1 MKSNLLIIDD
11 DESLA
16 SFLVEMFKEDYDVAS
31 FSDPS
36 LAIQYLRENNVD
48 VVLTDMVMPKIGG
61 MEILQIVKSEF
72 FDVDVICM
80 TAFSNVESAVEM
92 MKKGAVDYIVKPFK
106 PDELS
111 LRLKNIF
118 SKRKLIEDNVFLHK
132 VVNTMYR
139 PENMIGESAS
149 MREVYR
155 LIEVFSQN
163 DLPVLITGETGV
175 GKELTAKA
183 LHFSG
188 RRKGK
193 RFVSINCSAIP
204 ENLLESE
211 LFGHMKG
218 SFSGAG
224 ANKKG
229 LFELAEGGTIFLD
242 EIGDLPVSLQPKLLR
257 TLQEREVR
265 PLGGTH
271 EIIVDARVICAT
283 NKDLT
288 KMIQEKEFRV
298 DLYYRINAATIHL
311 SPLRERKED
320 IALYVSH
327 FLGGKKRVHP
337 KALRL
342 LYQYSWPGN
351 VRELKHIVER
361 LMILTDGKVITPFD
375 IPPLLLKFTPSF
387 DCEQSYT
394 DSKRK
399 LVEEFDLKIITGAL
413 LKCYGN
419 VTKAAK
425 HVGLDRRNFQKLM
438 RKCKITHDT
447 FIENSKSDASN

>member
-1 MKSNLLIIDD
+1 MIIDD
-11 DESLA
+11 DESLS
-16 SFLVEMFKEDYDVAS
+16 SFLGEMFKEDYDIAN

-36 LAIQYLRENNVD
+36 VAIQYLRENHVD
-48 VVLTDMVMPKIGG
+48 VVLTDMIMPKISG
-61 MEILQIVKSEF
+61 MEILQIVKSES
-72 FDVDVICM
+72 FDVDVIVM
-80 TAFSNVESAVEM
+80 TAFSNVENAVEM

-132 VVNTMYR
+132 VVDTLYR

-188 RRKGK
+188 KRKGK

-204 ENLLESE
+204 DNLLESE

-242 EIGDLPVSLQPKLLR
+242 EIGDLPLSLQPKLLR

-271 EIIVDARVICAT
+271 DIIVDVRVICAT
-283 NKDLT
+283 NKDLM
-288 KMIQEKEFRV
+288 KMIQEKEFRI
-298 DLYYRINAATIHL
+298 DLYYRINAASIHL

-327 FLGGKKRVHP
+327 FFAGKKKVHP

-342 LYQYSWPGN
+342 LYQYPWPGN
-351 VRELKHIVER
+351 VRELKHVVER

-375 IPPLLLKFTPSF
+375 IPPLLIKHPPSF

-399 LVEEFDLKIITGAL
+399 LVDEFDLKIITGAL

-425 HVGLDRRNFQKLM
+425 EVGLDRRNFQKLM
-438 RKCKITHDT
+438 RKCKITHDS
-447 FIENSKSDASN
+447 FIENRKSDASN